1 MQNKTLIFSKVF
13 RFVLLIVVGVLLSIT
28 LISYG
33 VPRSIVFILII
44 VMYLAISILK
54 PLHIIYKSKSIKTI
68 NRYVILNNKRP
79 IFNYSYAL
87 GHGDDQDIENSLKR
101 IINVYGQDSMRPIYS
116 ANLAIHQNKPKEV
129 LEFVE
134 QIDGSDYKNYYAG
147 ISFAMRKQY
156 DKVEEF
162 STKIRTPWMSHGL
175 KAVLFKEKKE
185 YEGFQ
190 KEAALSISN
199 AVGMQRYVMHH
210 MMRRMEIEAFPD
222 IKKGSSK

>member
-13 RFVLLIVVGVLLSIT
+13 RFVLLIVIGVLLSIT

-44 VMYLAISILK
+44 VLYLAISILK
-54 PLHIIYKSKSIKTI
+54 PLHTIYKSKSIKTLD
-68 NRYVILNNKRP
+68 RYVTLNNKRP

-87 GHGDDQDIENSLKR
+87 GHGNDQDIENSLKR
-101 IINVYGQDSMRPIYS
+101 IINVYSQDSMRPIYS
-116 ANLAIHQNKPKEV
+116 ANLAIHQNKPNEV

-134 QIDGSDYKNYYAG
+134 QISESDYKYYYSG

-156 DKVEEF
+156 DKAEEF
-162 STKIRTPWMSHGL
+162 STKTRTPWMDHGL
-175 KAVLFKEKKE
+175 KAFIFKEKKE
-185 YEGFQ
+185 YEGFK

-222 IKKGSSK
+222 MIKGSSK